1 MNKFASLIIA
11 VSFALAA
18 SATASA
24 ADGDVTLR
32 VDRGSVMTSQGGE
45 FVSAQTGK
53 VFVEG
58 ERLMVNEGS
67 AATVFYDNGC
77 RREYNTPGIYV
88 IGGNCTAAAVTG
100 TGTDWPSAAKIAG
113 GVAIGAAILANM
125 DETSPAVSR

>member
-1 MNKFASLIIA
+1 MTKFASLIIA

-67 AATVFYDNGC
+67 AATVLYDNDC

-88 IGGNCTAAAVTG
+88 IGGNCTAAAV